1 MNQDFDVFEL
11 FPDNSVCWRGR
22 VSGAELARV
31 KLEELVTGS
40 KHRFFAINLKTRKTV
55 QLNPGNSQIRSDF
68 FVKEQ
73 RSRSMG
79 NAN

>member
-22 VSGAELARV
+22 VSGPEVARA

-55 QLNPGNSQIRSDF
+55 QLNAENDEIRADF
-68 FVKEQ
+68 FVDEQ
-73 RSRSMG
+73 LSRSMS
-79 NAN
+79 NSQ

>member
-31 KLEELVTGS
+31 RLEELMTGS

-55 QLNPGNSQIRSDF
+55 QLNAENDQIHAELFVPEQLTRSIGD
-68 FVKEQ
+68 
-73 RSRSMG
+73 S
-79 NAN
+79 N